1 MAGRAEDRL
10 LLGLDIGTSGG
21 RAILFDLEGSPVA
34 QASRAWSPNLPRPEW
49 AELDAEAVWKA
60 TVLLLR
66 ELAGRAE
73 MARVAGAGISAQ
85 LTTLCL
91 DATGSPV
98 LPAFPWLDR
107 RAAAEA
113 GEIEAEA
120 GRECLARITGHRAA
134 PERPAAICLWIQ
146 RHEPAAW
153 SRVASVCTV
162 KDFLALRLTGRLATD
177 EPNASYSLL
186 FDVAKR
192 QWDADLSRLVDI
204 APSRLPDVLPS
215 PAVVGTVQT
224 TAAREA
230 GLPVGIPVVAG
241 GPDGTLATLGAG
253 LTRSGITADVAGTTD
268 VVFACLDR
276 PRMDPSGGVV
286 TNVHACPGRWLL
298 GGPTTT
304 TGGTL
309 TWFAE
314 SAVGTTDLAAL
325 YQEAADVWPGADGLV
340 CLPALVGERT
350 PIWDPKARGAFV
362 GLTLGHRRGH
372 LVRAILEG
380 GACVVRR
387 IVEAIVA
394 MGEAVEEIR
403 LVGGAARSDL
413 WTQIRADVLGLP
425 IRRMSVRE
433 ASALGAAILAA
444 VGARLFPDV
453 ASAAE
458 KMSGSGELIQPKA
471 EAHAR
476 YDEVFAAFERLD
488 TILRGVGRAS

>member
-1 MAGRAEDRL
+1 MLGRVEDRF

-21 RAILFDLEGSPVA
+21 RAILFDLEGSPVG

-60 TVLLLR
+60 TLVLLQ
-66 ELAGRAE
+66 ELAAQAQ
-73 MARVAGAGISAQ
+73 MARVAGVGISAQ

-120 GRECLARITGHRAA
+120 GRERLARITGRRAA
-134 PERPAAICLWIQ
+134 PERPAAICRWVQ
-146 RHEPAAW
+146 RHEPGAW

-162 KDFLALRLTGRLATD
+162 KDFLVLRLTGRLATD

-192 QWDADLSRLVDI
+192 QWDADLSRLVDVQ
-204 APSRLPDVLPS
+204 PSRLPDALPS
-215 PAVVGTVQT
+215 PAVVGTVQA

-241 GPDGTLATLGAG
+241 GPDGTLAALAAG
-253 LTRSGITADVAGTTD
+253 LTRSGIAADVAGTTD

-314 SAVGTTDLAAL
+314 SAVGTTDVSAL
-325 YQEAADVWPGADGLV
+325 YQEAAEVPPGADGLV
-340 CLPALVGERT
+340 CLPALAGERT

-387 IVEAIVA
+387 VVEAIVA
-394 MGEAVEEIR
+394 MGERVEEVR
-403 LVGGAARSDL
+403 LVGGAAQSDL
-413 WTQIRADVLGLP
+413 WTQIRADILGLP
-425 IRRMSVRE
+425 IRRMPVRE

-444 VGARLFPDV
+444 VGAGLFPDV
-453 ASAAE
+453 ASAVE
-458 KMSGSGELIQPKA
+458 KMSGVGELIQPKA
-471 EAHAR
+471 EVHAR
-476 YDEVFAAFERLD
+476 YDAVFAAFERLD
-488 TILRGVGRAS
+488 AMLRGVGRGA

>member
-1 MAGRAEDRL
+1 MGTKEPL

-21 RAILFDLEGSPVA
+21 RAVLFDVQGRPAA
-34 QASRAWSPNLPRPEW
+34 QASRAWSPSLPRPDW

-60 TVLLLR
+60 TVQLLR
-66 ELAGRAE
+66 ELAGGAE
-73 MARVAGAGISAQ
+73 MARVAGVGISSQ

-91 DATGSPV
+91 DQTGSPV

-113 GEIEAEA
+113 AEIEAEA
-120 GRECLARITGHRAA
+120 GREVLARIAGRRAA
-134 PERPAAICLWIQ
+134 GERPAAICRWLQ

-177 EPNASYSLL
+177 EPHASYSLL

-192 QWDADLSRLVDI
+192 RWDADLPRLVDV
-204 APSRLPDVLPS
+204 ARSCLPEVLPS
-215 PAVVGTVQT
+215 PAVVGTVRT
-224 TAAREA
+224 TAAGET
-230 GLPVGIPVVAG
+230 GLPAGIPVVAG
-241 GPDGTLATLGAG
+241 GPDGTLAALGAG
-253 LTRSGITADVAGTTD
+253 LTRPGIAADVAGTTD

-276 PRMDPSGGVV
+276 PKMDPGGGVV
-286 TNVHACPGRWLL
+286 TNAHACPGRWLL

-304 TGGTL
+304 TGGAL

-314 SAVGTTDLAAL
+314 HVAGTTDLAIL
-325 YQEAADVWPGADGLV
+325 YPEAAGVPAGADGLL

-350 PIWDPKARGAFV
+350 PIWDPRARGAFV
-362 GLTLGHRRGH
+362 GLTLAHRRGH
-372 LVRAILEG
+372 LARAVLEG
-380 GACVVRR
+380 CACVVRR
-387 IVEAIVA
+387 VVEAIVR
-394 MGEAVEEIR
+394 MGEPVREVR

-413 WTQIRADVLGLP
+413 WSQIRADVLGLP
-425 IRRMSVRE
+425 ILRMPVRE

-444 VGARLFPDV
+444 VGAGCFSDV

-458 KMSGSGELIQPKA
+458 KMSGAGEPIRPRC
-471 EAHAR
+471 ETHAR
-476 YDEVFAAFERLD
+476 YNEVFAAFERLD
-488 TILRGVGRAS
+488 RMLRGMEVAS